1 MDLPIIDQTSAAK
14 VALKT
19 SHLRHGWSRAL
30 EQGEAFGSLFLS
42 NLFGREKGS
51 GVPEPIP
58 LPLIQF

>member
-14 VALKT
+14 AALKT
-19 SHLRHGWSRAL
+19 SHLRHA
-30 EQGEAFGSLFLS
+30 EAVPLSKAKLFGSLVLS

-51 GVPEPIP
+51 GAPEPIS